1 MPRISKKHRRNLPA
15 PRDRATGRYFT
26 YARVSSQEQADRDLS
41 IPAQLKAIHDYAGR
55 RGYVLLEDF
64 IDIESAKE
72 PGRRRFSE
80 MMACLQRDPRV
91 AGVIIHKVDR
101 LLRNF

>member
-1 MPRISKKHRRNLPA
+1 MPRLSKKQRQSLPA
-15 PRDRATGRYFT
+15 PRDRATGRYFS
-26 YARVSSQEQADRDLS
+26 YARVSSQDQADRDLS
-41 IPAQLKAIHDYAGR
+41 IPAQLKAIHDYAAR
-55 RGYVLLEDF
+55 RGCTVLEDF

-80 MMACLQRDPRV
+80 MMARLRRDPRV

-101 LLRNF
+101 LL